1 MTPELVTA
9 ISSVVIAVLA
19 LVVTVYQSVL
29 TRKHNRQTV
38 RPVLQLRCGFRL
50 GEIAGLHLAN
60 VGLGPAVIRSSAVSV
75 DGRHLGSFDK
85 KTVDVLRGDQ
95 RPRPS
100 ASTLNEVAVLPAGYT
115 EHLLQVDDFDPDLAW
130 HAEFAT
136 LVTRTLSLEITYD
149 SLYGGEQFV
158 ARWHDGKATES
169 PV

>member
-19 LVVTVYQSVL
+19 LVVTVYQSAL

-38 RPVLQLRCGFRL
+38 RPVLQLRSGLRR
-50 GEIAGLHLAN
+50 GRTAGLHLAN

-75 DGRHLGSFDK
+75 DGRHLGPLDK
-85 KTVDVLRGDQ
+85 KAVDVLRGDG

-100 ASTLNEVAVLPAGYT
+100 ASTFNKVEVLPAGYT
-115 EHLLQVDDFDPDLAW
+115 GLLLQVDDFDPDLPW

-136 LVTRTLSLEITYD
+136 LVNQTLSLQITYD
-149 SLYGGEQFV
+149 SLYGGEAFV
-158 ARWHDGKATES
+158 AQWSDGKATES